1 MILLR
6 LLFTLLFLTGT
17 LATAGGQEL
26 TADVPVLESRQLSFQ
41 DLIGRDFLYDISFL
55 WFDHLAK
62 GHFRL
67 QPGER
72 PGTYRAVLEA
82 RTLGLAAWLTQ
93 DRVQKYVSL
102 MERGAD
108 GRLRSLQ
115 YESWIIR
122 RKKGKEVN
130 RTKRFTFDY
139 AKREVRIEK
148 LADGKPMWQQVLPM
162 VGDSPP
168 NDILTAYFNFRDG
181 YFGPIEPGKH
191 YVVPTFNRQGAGD
204 IEIDLLTRAERQA
217 LHLFPATGMVAR
229 LKVDPDIFDSEEGGI
244 YVWLDAQ
251 MRPAQGIVQNVIG
264 LGDVRGTLRP

>member
-1 MILLR
+1 MLR
-6 LLFTLLFLTGT
+6 LLLILLMLVGGVTTTG
-17 LATAGGQEL
+17 AQEL
-26 TADVPVLESRQLSFQ
+26 TADLPVLESRQPSFEE
-41 DLIGRDFLYDISFL
+41 LVGRDFLYDISFL

-62 GHFRL
+62 GHFTLER
-67 QPGER
+67 GER

-108 GRLRSLQ
+108 GRMRSLQ

-122 RKKGKEVN
+122 RKKGKVIN

-139 AKREVRIEK
+139 GKREVRIEK
-148 LADGKPMWQQVLPM
+148 LADGKPVWQQVLPM
-162 VGDSPP
+162 VGDRSP

-204 IEIDLLTRAERQA
+204 IEIDLLTKAERQE
-217 LHLFPATGMVAR
+217 LHLFPAGGMVAR
-229 LKVDPDIFDSEEGGI
+229 LKVDPDIFDSEDGGI